1 MEPGHPPVN
10 RRRPC
15 AVLGWARSSGYDPPV
30 PVSAEARQLLRW
42 LDEPDTAAPLAGVR
56 RMTAWRRRWG
66 DAVHPQ
72 RVRRR
77 RQIGL
82 AALSPRPRLSQP
94 AAGHASDPSL
104 WRGVPVTRITQVWSA
119 DLTDIRWWSGCGSVV
134 AVSDGFRRSVLS
146 WALSITRAVRC
157 GVEALEQAWHWGRPE
172 RCHTAPGAPCTSQ
185 ELTARRQAGGVQSRM
200 EGRGRALDH
209 VCVARWWRR
218 VKDEAVDLRDDHT
231 VWDARHGLARS
242 GVFDHGER
250 RHPALG
256 DRTPAAI
263 DPGWARGQSLARAQA
278 VNGGA

>member
-1 MEPGHPPVN
+1 MS

-15 AVLGWARSSGYDPPV
+15 AVLGLGRSRGYDPPV
-30 PVSAEARQLLRW
+30 PVSAEARQRRRW

-66 DAVHPQ
+66 SAVHPQ

-77 RQIGL
+77 QMGL

-94 AAGHASDPSL
+94 AAGHARDPSL
-104 WRGVPVTRITQVWSA
+104 WRGVPVTRITQGWSA
-119 DLTDIRWWSGCGSVV
+119 ARTEMRWWSGCVSVV
-134 AVSDGFRRSVLS
+134 AVREWCRRSVRS
-146 WALSITRAVRC
+146 WALSSTRAVRC
-157 GVEALEQAWHWGRPE
+157 GVAALEQAWPGGRPE
-172 RCHTAPGAPCTSQ
+172 RCHTAPGAPLTSQ
-185 ELTARRQAGGVQSRM
+185 ALTARRQAGGVQSRR

-209 VCVARWWRR
+209 GCVARWWRS
-218 VKDEAVDLRDDHT
+218 VKDAAVDLRDDHT
-231 VWDARHGLARS
+231 VWDARPGLARS